1 MGAMSVPTE
10 IAAALTSRGL
20 VPTGSIGTSG
30 GWLARDAGGGLV
42 ELLAASSVPDE
53 GAAARLVALRHEHL
67 VPVREVVPLPGGRC
81 ALLVEHVPGVTL
93 AGIRR
98 ARVPLTDAE
107 AATVA
112 IPVAEALDALHGVGV
127 AHGPVTATDV
137 LLTGEGKPV
146 LAASAAW
153 LAPGLQPDED
163 VPGLLATVLDAM
175 VPADV
180 AGWDEDW
187 PARLRPALEDLLRD
201 GCRDGAALVDACLDA
216 VRPEPVRLPDA
227 GALAGA
233 HVLDPIGGRGTESS
247 TALVARTIGRLPRAA
262 GPLPRPADRLP
273 RTGGRL
279 TRATA
284 ARLPSRGEPR
294 ATRGEASGAMGDA
307 PGAGRRAARRRRR
320 RRGRLGGAALALAAL
335 AVLVVLLV
343 RPAAEVRA
351 EPPVEPS
358 AAALAVATD
367 PIRDPS
373 QPAAA
378 AGVLTRLRAAVLVA
392 GDPAG
397 LAEVSVAGSEARE
410 ADEAVLAAL
419 GSDRLVGLSADVRD
433 ARAEQV
439 AGDRARVA
447 VTAAMSPYER
457 VVADGTVTQV
467 AGTTP
472 REVVLLLE
480 WTDDGWRVRSVSEER

>member
-1 MGAMSVPTE
+1 MGAMNVPTE
-10 IAAALTSRGL
+10 IAAALASRGM

-30 GWLARDAGGGLV
+30 GWVARDAGGGLV
-42 ELLAASSVPDE
+42 ELLGAGPVPDE
-53 GAAARLVALRHEHL
+53 GAAARVVALRHEHL

-81 ALLVEHVPGVTL
+81 ALLVEHVPAVTL

-98 ARVPLTDAE
+98 ARVPLTEAE

-112 IPVAEALDALHGVGV
+112 IPLAEALDALHAAGAVQ
-127 AHGPVTATDV
+127 GPVGAADV
-137 LLTGEGKPV
+137 LLTCEGKPV
-146 LAASAAW
+146 LAASATW
-153 LAPGLQPDED
+153 LAAGLEPGED
-163 VPGLLATVLDAM
+163 VAGLLTTVLGAM
-175 VPADV
+175 APPDV

-187 PARLRPALEDLLRD
+187 PARLRPALEGLLRD
-201 GCRDGAALVDACLDA
+201 GRRDGASVVAACLDA
-216 VRPEPVRLPDA
+216 VRPEPLRLPDA

-233 HVLDPIGGRGTESS
+233 HVLDPVGGDRGAEPTGSR
-247 TALVARTIGRLPRAA
+247 VPGRLPRPAA
-262 GPLPRPADRLP
+262 GRP
-273 RTGGRL
+273 
-279 TRATA
+279 
-284 ARLPSRGEPR
+284 PSRGVPR
-294 ATRGEASGAMGDA
+294 RTCGEASGAMGDA

-320 RRGRLGGAALALAAL
+320 RRGRLGGAALVLAAL

-351 EPPVEPS
+351 EPPAEPS
-358 AAALAVATD
+358 AAALAAVAD
-367 PIRDPS
+367 PVHDPS
-373 QPAAA
+373 QPQAAA
-378 AGVLTRLRAAVLVA
+378 AALTRLRAAVLVA

-397 LAEVSVAGSEARE
+397 LDEVSVAGSPARE

-419 GSDRLVGLSADVRD
+419 GADRLVGLSADVRD

-439 AGDRARVA
+439 AGDRAWVA

-457 VVADGTVTQV
+457 VAAEGDVTKV

-480 WTDDGWRVRSVSEER
+480 WTDDGWRVASVSEER